1 MAKYL
6 GEQDADNSA
15 RPVYSD
21 ASTEGG
27 NRDGRENRLI
37 RRDNIDSDNGRNDGD
52 GLGNDPV
59 DKNVQ
64 EEELSRAEAMLSLA
78 GQTLRVM
85 LRGVII
91 LIISLFLMAFSSCY
105 WYNVDVE
112 IRSKVER
119 QKKIVEVHPDM
130 QARWNAF
137 QQILLLKERHDYLR
151 SAFPSQ
157 IIFGGEIDTGPVPKE
172 KNSD

>member
-1 MAKYL
+1 MTKYL

-15 RPVYSD
+15 RSIHSD
-21 ASTEGG
+21 ASTEGR
-27 NRDGRENRLI
+27 NRDGREKRFI
-37 RRDNIDSDNGRNDGD
+37 RRDDTDSDNGRNDGN
-52 GLGNDPV
+52 GLDNNSS
-59 DKNVQ
+59 DKDVQ
-64 EEELSRAEAMLSLA
+64 EEELSRNEAILSFA
-78 GQTLRVM
+78 AQTFGVM

-130 QARWNAF
+130 QAKWDAF
-137 QQILLLKERHDYLR
+137 KQILLLKERHDYLR

-172 KNSD
+172 KKSD